1 LGCII
6 YNSIRKIKK
15 IMANFNPDEVKRLV
29 RELKELQDITDA
41 VNGNLSSW
49 GKSFSHINK
58 VQKEVA
64 KISKQITLLE
74 ERKLNASQQD
84 IQNIEQAQQE
94 LQNEVDL
101 LEEKIRLVKSERSIQ
116 KAIKNELKEKTK
128 EIKKDIIDS
137 TKNYVQQNFS
147 VRAILK
153 DLTSIDDTIRK
164 TNLAIGGTEK
174 GYENIRL
181 SLEGSSKI
189 LARIGLSLDE
199 AATFQRIIVE
209 STGRMVTLNKTNVE
223 SIGLMIKGTGLA
235 ADVIGDLV
243 GGMDMFGKGI
253 ESTSVFVEE
262 TLNMS
267 NKMGL
272 NGIAVTKKIGEN
284 LKKAQGFFF
293 KGGQDKGLRSLVML
307 SEKFR
312 INIESA
318 LSFADKVQTLEGAIE
333 TAAQLQVLGGSFA
346 NLGNPFQL
354 LFESRNDIVG
364 FTKSL
369 VGANKQI
376 AFFDNES
383 KTFKISALELQR
395 LKSVSEATGISFEDL
410 TGQALE
416 LAKLSRAKGQ
426 IRFFGSQEEMEMVA
440 KMAKMNEKG
449 GFDITFEKGGK
460 QFTQAI
466 SSLTK
471 SDLAYIKTTDKS
483 LRERTEQA
491 MGFDDTLKSIT
502 QELKASLLPLLAGV
516 NSTLIKIRELRESF
530 LGKDGEGMA
539 GKMLAWSLEIVGVA
553 PILLSFANVFLSGL
567 GRLAGGGL
575 LNMIGK
581 SAGSAGTAASVAGKG
596 GGIFSSLF
604 GGIGIGGIL
613 KGAIAIGI
621 VTASIYGLALAFQEM
636 GKVDWK
642 NIDTGK
648 MIGMVVGIGVV
659 TGLLMAL
666 GSLLASGG
674 PITTGML
681 ALGAVI
687 GGGMIA
693 LIYGFGV
700 AISKLGNS
708 FKDLSMGVQSIDI
721 NTLKT
726 SMDAIRGVLSQS
738 TQSFGSALSQSLF
751 GNKIDGVVKPIVEL
765 SKIDS
770 EKLKS
775 ISNLFTQAQGKPLN
789 ITITDD
795 INIKFSEL
803 KVNIEGD
810 RSVINNP
817 KLKEN
822 IKEQVTAALNELK
835 FKNTVSVPSINGR
848 G

>member
-1 LGCII
+1 
-6 YNSIRKIKK
+6 
-15 IMANFNPDEVKRLV
+15 MANFSPDEVKKLIA
-29 RELKELQDITDA
+29 EIKELQSITEA

-49 GKSFSHINK
+49 GKSFSQINK
-58 VQKEVA
+58 VQKESL
-64 KISKQITLLE
+64 IIQKQINDLAEKKIGKTQAE
-74 ERKLNASQQD
+74 KD
-84 IQNIEQAQQE
+84 IIDLAMKE
-94 LQNEVDL
+94 LYDEKDL
-101 LEEKIRLVKSERSIQ
+101 LDKKIKLIEKERSIQ

-483 LRERTEQA
+483 LRERAEQA

-539 GKMLAWSLEIVGVA
+539 GKMLAWSLGIIAIA
-553 PILLSFANVFLSGL
+553 PFLLTFANVFLSGI

-575 LNMIGK
+575 LNMIGSTK
-581 SAGSAGTAASVAGKG
+581 AMATASTVGK

-659 TGLLMAL
+659 TGLLMTL
-666 GSLLASGG
+666 GSLVASGG

-751 GNKIDGVVKPIVEL
+751 GNKIDGVVKPIIEL

-817 KLKEN
+817 RLKEN